1 MNNSNKTGMGH
12 NDNSPFMD
20 VIFGET
26 GNMIVC
32 GKTASGKTTMLP
44 ALRLHLEQIRRRM
57 RDNLQ
62 RAAQDSTEE

>member
-32 GKTASGKTTMLP
+32 GKTASGKTTMLQTVINHDTASKAGP
-44 ALRLHLEQIRRRM
+44 GKDGEYAE
-57 RDNLQ
+57 
-62 RAAQDSTEE
+62 

>member
-1 MNNSNKTGMGH
+1 MNNTNKTRIGH

-32 GKTASGKTTMLP
+32 GNTASGKTTMLQTVIN
-44 ALRLHLEQIRRRM
+44 H
-57 RDNLQ
+57 
-62 RAAQDSTEE
+62 DSASKTGSGKNWEYAE

>member
-32 GKTASGKTTMLP
+32 GKTASGKTTMLQTVISHDTASKAGP
-44 ALRLHLEQIRRRM
+44 GKDGEY
-57 RDNLQ
+57 
-62 RAAQDSTEE
+62 SE